1 MTQREPL
8 VGDRCQVRRTAGCQK
23 NRQMVSRGRRGS
35 VMLAA
40 SGRFRGTATI
50 AAQIHEQMKR
60 DDCQQET
67 ARKRFHATEQGI
79 TSRATGSVVNPPR
92 ISLLYGYRNCFGASR

>member
-1 MTQREPL
+1 
-8 VGDRCQVRRTAGCQK
+8 
-23 NRQMVSRGRRGS
+23 MVSHERRGS

-40 SGRFRGTATI
+40 SVRFRGSATI

-67 ARKRFHATEQGI
+67 ARKRFHAKEQGI
-79 TSRATGSVVNPPR
+79 TSWATAA
-92 ISLLYGYRNCFGASR
+92 L